1 MEKLSE
7 VSSWFSVWA
16 LAMNRYTLNLHLR
29 QRKSA
34 IHPFRGNFW
43 GNVFLKQFEKI
54 PQIAQ
59 DSKINNK
66 QQTLFWGNVFLKQFE
81 KIPQIAQDSKIN
93 NKQQTHAFARFRFSS

>member
-1 MEKLSE
+1 MTSNETTFNFVTLNKIHSE

-16 LAMNRYTLNLHLR
+16 LPMNRYTLNLHLS

-34 IHPFRGNFW
+34 IHPLQGNFW
-43 GNVFLKQFEKI
+43 GNVFL
-54 PQIAQ
+54 
-59 DSKINNK
+59 
-66 QQTLFWGNVFLKQFE
+66 TQFE